1 MHYQSSGFSWR
12 PDIRWLFFSAC
23 MLLIV
28 ISWLAAYYQHRQWYW
43 AVTLC
48 FNLVVVWG
56 GIFLVRKINRL
67 IQTQMKLA
75 ISEDR
80 YRMVIGSINDGV
92 YVHDIKNGAMLDV
105 NEKGCE
111 FYGYTREELLSGELH
126 ALSMGESPYSETEA
140 KQWFIRSADGEP
152 QLFEW
157 QIRHKQ
163 GHVTWVEVY
172 LKRMLIGKEPRI
184 IAVARDISERKHQE
198 EQIQRIAYKDALT
211 GLPNRAYLKEVLGDE
226 LKKASRNEAV
236 GAILFVDLDGLKMVN
251 DHFGHSCGDDV
262 IKMAGNNILA
272 MAGDGTIVSRLGGD
286 EFIILIANQ
295 SAREKVAKIADNMI
309 KLLSQEYII
318 CESNVYMSASIGVA
332 LYPMDASTVEEV
344 LKKADLAMYTAK
356 AAGGNTWRFYDAFM
370 EKENRERL
378 LLKHGLRGAIVRGEL
393 SLQYQPIVTTAHKG
407 DAVSFEALLRWNS
420 PEYGS
425 VPPGRFIPLAEE
437 NETILVIGQW
447 VLEEAARFV
456 RKLSDMGENDVRV
469 WVNVSPRQLVAEDFA
484 ALVSNIIDQAGI
496 QPSQMGI
503 EITEH
508 ALIASLTESTLT
520 LNKLRQIG
528 VNLAIDDFG
537 TGYSSLTYLKK
548 LPVQTIK
555 IDKSFIEEIVS
566 DEAQL
571 RFVRCIFTL
580 AHVLG
585 LSVVAEGVET
595 QEQLEKLARCQ
606 CDFIQ
611 GYLISRPISE
621 SEALCFL
628 EGRRVATQA

>member
-1 MHYQSSGFSWR
+1 VHYRNSGFNWR
-12 PDIRWLFFSAC
+12 PDIRWLFFVAC
-23 MLLIV
+23 ALLLSV
-28 ISWLAAYYQHRQWYW
+28 SWLAAYFQHRHWYW
-43 AVTLC
+43 AATFC
-48 FNLVVVWG
+48 FNLIVIGSSV
-56 GIFLVRKINRL
+56 FLVRKINRL

-80 YRMVIGSINDGV
+80 YRTIIGSINDGV
-92 YVHDIKNGAMLDV
+92 YVHDIANGAILDV

-111 FYGYTREELLSGELH
+111 FYGLSREELLSGNLH
-126 ALSMGESPYSETEA
+126 VLSMGEYPYSETEA
-140 KQWFIRSADGEP
+140 KQWFLLSSGGEP
-152 QLFEW
+152 QVFEW
-157 QIRHKQ
+157 QIRHQQ
-163 GHVTWVEVY
+163 GYATWVEVSM
-172 LKRMLIGKEPRI
+172 KRMLIGKEPRI
-184 IAVARDISERKHQE
+184 IAVARDISERKIQE
-198 EQIQRIAYKDALT
+198 AQIQQIAYKDALT
-211 GLPNRAYLKEVLGDE
+211 GLPNRAYLKEILRDE
-226 LKKASRNEAV
+226 LEKANRNEAV

-262 IKMAGNNILA
+262 IKMAGKNIMA
-272 MAGDGTIVSRLGGD
+272 MAGEGTIVSRLGGD
-286 EFIILIANQ
+286 EFIIMIPNQ
-295 SAREKVAKIADNMI
+295 HDRKKVAKIAENMI
-309 KLLSQEYII
+309 NLLSKEYVIA
-318 CESNVYMSASIGVA
+318 ESNVYMSASIGVA
-332 LYPMDASTVEEV
+332 LYPLDAGTVEEV

-356 AAGGNTWRFYDAFM
+356 GAGGNTWRFYDDFM

-378 LLKHGLRGAIVRGEL
+378 LLKHGLRGAIARGEL
-393 SLQYQPIVTTAHKG
+393 SLQYQPIVMTANKG
-407 DAVSFEALLRWNS
+407 DVISFEALLRWNS
-420 PEYGS
+420 PEYGA
-425 VPPGRFIPLAEE
+425 VPPSRFIPLAEE

-456 RKLSDMGENDVRV
+456 RKLSETGRSDVRV
-469 WVNVSPRQLVAEDFA
+469 WVNVSPRQLVDGEFSSIVRDIT
-484 ALVSNIIDQAGI
+484 NQAGI
-496 QPSQMGI
+496 NPNQLGI

-508 ALIASLTESTLT
+508 ALIASLAESTLT
-520 LNKLRQIG
+520 LDKLRQTG
-528 VNLAIDDFG
+528 VHLAIDDFG

-566 DEAQL
+566 DEGQL

-628 EGRRVATQA
+628 TKRRETKT

>member
-1 MHYQSSGFSWR
+1 
-12 PDIRWLFFSAC
+12 
-23 MLLIV
+23 MLLFIACALLIIV
-28 ISWLAAYYQHRQWYW
+28 SWLAAYYQHRQWYW
-43 AVTLC
+43 GVTLC

-56 GIFLVRKINRL
+56 GVFLVRKINRL

-111 FYGYTREELLSGELH
+111 FYGYTREELLSEKLH
-126 ALSMGESPYSETEA
+126 VLSMGESPYSKAEA
-140 KQWFIRSADGEP
+140 MQWFMRSAAGEH

-163 GHVTWVEVY
+163 GHVTWVEVS

-184 IAVARDISERKHQE
+184 IAVARDITERKNQE
-198 EQIQRIAYKDALT
+198 EQIQRIAYKDTLT

-226 LKKASRNEAV
+226 LRKACRKEAV

-262 IKMAGNNILA
+262 IKMAGNNLLA
-272 MAGDGTIVSRLGGD
+272 MAGEGTIVSRLGGD
-286 EFIILIANQ
+286 EFIIMMPNQ
-295 SAREKVAKIADNMI
+295 SDRDKVGKIVENMI
-309 KLLSQEYII
+309 KLLSQEYKIG
-318 CESNVYMSASIGVA
+318 ESNVYMSASIGVA
-332 LYPMDASTVEEV
+332 LYPLDASTVEEV

-393 SLQYQPIVTTAHKG
+393 SLHYQPIVTTANIG
-407 DAVSFEALLRWNS
+407 DVISFEALLRWNS
-420 PEYGS
+420 PEYGA

-456 RKLSDMGENDVRV
+456 RKLSDMGKSAIRV
-469 WVNVSPRQLVAEDFA
+469 WVNVSPRQLVAEDFV
-484 ALVSNIIDQAGI
+484 ALVSNIINQAGI
-496 QPSQMGI
+496 QPSQLGI

-508 ALIASLTESTLT
+508 ALIASLAESTLT
-520 LNKLRQIG
+520 LDKLRQTG
-528 VNLAIDDFG
+528 VHLAIDDFG

-548 LPVQTIK
+548 LPVQIIK

-566 DEAQL
+566 DEGQL

-595 QEQLEKLARCQ
+595 QAQFDRLARCQ

-621 SEALCFL
+621 SEAFSFL
-628 EGRRVATQA
+628 AERRAATQT